1 MSAGFKT
8 VSTFNPHQAQAFQQ
22 LLGSLGGAGQHAAN
36 YWQELLSGNSE
47 SYDKFAA
54 PYMRQFNEQIVPG
67 LAERFA
73 GAGALS
79 SSGFQNAL
87 GQAGAG
93 LSENL
98 ASLREGLRG
107 NAASQSMSGLQNLLG
122 MNSQAFLPKQ
132 MGFLKQLLLGL
143 SGGAGQA
150 LGSLGG
156 GFGLQKL
163 FGGGGSSSGYDFSA
177 I

>member
-1 MSAGFKT
+1 MPAGYKAI
-8 VSTFNPHQAQAFQQ
+8 STFNPQQAQAFQQ
-22 LLGSLGGAGQHAAN
+22 LLGSLGGTGQSAAN

-54 PYMRQFNEQIVPG
+54 PYLRQFNEQIVPG
-67 LAERFA
+67 IAERFA
-73 GAGALS
+73 GVGGLS

-107 NAASQSMSGLQNLLG
+107 NAASQSIGSLQNLLG
-122 MNSQAFLPKQ
+122 MQTQAFVPKQ

-143 SGGAGQA
+143 GGGIGQGI
-150 LGSLGG
+150 GSLPR
-156 GFGLQKL
+156 L
-163 FGGGGSSSGYDFSA
+163 FG
-177 I
+177 